1 MRREVTRRVT
11 RLTLEGTLGLALTNL
26 PDIEDEGQAGPEG
39 LTEKQALFVKALVAG
54 HKQGKAAEIAGYTGY
69 ADSNASRLVRLPH
82 IQRAIQRETERRLFT
97 EGVPAALEFMVKA
110 PADKKL
116 PGAVRY
122 QCAKWVMEAA
132 GHGLAAQRAALGL
145 PGEDKPL
152 DQMSVGELEAFL
164 SAGQSAIAAIKARDG
179 IIDHD
184 ARNVEDSTLGQIS
197 QVVDPKGD
205 GSGV

>member
-1 MRREVTRRVT
+1 MLKPADLADGELPYGSGN
-11 RLTLEGTLGLALTNL
+11 LT
-26 PDIEDEGQAGPEG
+26 D
-39 LTEKQALFVKALVAG
+39 KQAAFVKAVVAG
-54 HKQGKAAEIAGYTGY
+54 HKQGKAAEIAGYSY
-69 ADSNASRLVRLPH
+69 PDENATRLVRLPH
-82 IQRAIQRETERRLFT
+82 IQRAIQRETERRLLT
-97 EGVPAALEFMVKA
+97 EGVPAALEFMVSA
-110 PADKKL
+110 PGDKKL

-184 ARNVEDSTLGQIS
+184 ARNVEASTLGQIA

>member
-1 MRREVTRRVT
+1 LNAVMKP
-11 RLTLEGTLGLALTNL
+11 LL
-26 PDIEDEGQAGPEG
+26 PADDDGPIGPEN
-39 LTEKQALFVKALVAG
+39 LTAKQQAFVKALVAG
-54 HKQGKAAEIAGYTGY
+54 HKQGKAAEVAGYIY
-69 ADSNASRLVRLPH
+69 PDESASHLVRLPH
-82 IQRAIQRETERRLFT
+82 IQRAVQRETERRLLT
-97 EGVPAALEFMVKA
+97 EGVPAALEFMVSA
-110 PADKKL
+110 PSDKKL

-145 PGEDKPL
+145 PGDDKPL

-184 ARNVEDSTLGQIS
+184 ARNVEGSTLGQIA

>member
-1 MRREVTRRVT
+1 LEV
-11 RLTLEGTLGLALTNL
+11 TLGLAITN
-26 PDIEDEGQAGPEG
+26 PPEIEDEGQIGPEG

-54 HKQGKAAEIAGYTGY
+54 HKQGRAAEMAGYVGY
-69 ADSNASRLVRLPH
+69 PDSNASRLVRLPH
-82 IQRAIQRETERRLFT
+82 IQRAIQRETERRLLT

-110 PADKKL
+110 PGDKKL

-152 DQMSVGELEAFL
+152 DEMSVGELEQFL
-164 SAGQSAIAAIKARDG
+164 AAGQSAIQAIKARDG

-184 ARNVEDSTLGQIS
+184 ARNVESSTLAELS
-197 QVVDPKGD
+197 QVVDAKGN
-205 GSGV
+205 SA

>member
-1 MRREVTRRVT
+1 M
-11 RLTLEGTLGLALTNL
+11 GLALANL
-26 PDIEDEGQAGPEG
+26 PEIDDDGQIGPEG
-39 LTEKQALFVKALVAG
+39 LTDKQALFVKALVAG
-54 HKQGKAAEIAGYTGY
+54 HKQGQAAEIAGYVGY
-69 ADSNASRLVRLPH
+69 PDSNASRLVRLPH

-179 IIDHD
+179 IIDGS
-184 ARNVEDSTLGQIS
+184 ARNVEASTLVELS
-197 QVVDPKGD
+197 QVIDQKGD
-205 GSGV
+205 SA

>member
-1 MRREVTRRVT
+1 MNAVMKP
-11 RLTLEGTLGLALTNL
+11 L
-26 PDIEDEGQAGPEG
+26 DEFGDGGPVDSRG
-39 LTEKQALFVKALVAG
+39 LTDRRSAFVKNVLQG
-54 HKQGKAAEIAGYTGY
+54 MKQGKAAELAGY
-69 ADSNASRLVRLPH
+69 AHPDRAASYLVRQP
-82 IQRAIQRETERRLFT
+82 AIQDAIRRESERILLS
-97 EGVPAALEFMVKA
+97 EGLGNALQFMVKA
-110 PADKKL
+110 PADPRL
-116 PGAVRY
+116 PGAVRF
-122 QCAKWVMEAA
+122 QAAKWVMENA

-184 ARNVEDSTLGQIS
+184 ARNVEASTLGQIA

>member
-1 MRREVTRRVT
+1 MNAVMK
-11 RLTLEGTLGLALTNL
+11 LLL
-26 PDIEDEGQAGPEG
+26 PADDEGPVGPEN
-39 LTEKQALFVKALVAG
+39 LTTKQAAFVKALVSG
-54 HKQGKAAEIAGYTGY
+54 HKQGKAAEQAGYLHP
-69 ADSNASRLVRLPH
+69 DENASRLVRLPH
-82 IQRAIQRETERRLFT
+82 IQRAVQRETERRLLT
-97 EGVPAALEFMVKA
+97 EGVPAALEFMVSA
-110 PADKKL
+110 PGDKKL

-179 IIDHD
+179 IIDGS
-184 ARNVEDSTLGQIS
+184 ARNVEASTLVELS
-197 QVVDPKGD
+197 QVIDPKGD
-205 GSGV
+205 SA

>member
-1 MRREVTRRVT
+1 M
-11 RLTLEGTLGLALTNL
+11 GLAITNL
-26 PDIEDEGQAGPEG
+26 PEIEDEGQIGPEG

-54 HKQGKAAEIAGYTGY
+54 HKQGRAAEMAGYVGY
-69 ADSNASRLVRLPH
+69 PDSNASRLVRLPH
-82 IQRAIQRETERRLFT
+82 IQRAIQRETERRLLT

-110 PADKKL
+110 PGDKKL

-152 DQMSVGELEAFL
+152 DEMSVGELEQFL
-164 SAGQSAIAAIKARDG
+164 AAGQSAIQAIKARDG

-184 ARNVEDSTLGQIS
+184 ARNVESSTLAELS
-197 QVVDPKGD
+197 QVVDAKGN
-205 GSGV
+205 SA